1 MMSRNAFGRLRGSAL
16 PALMRQRNIYFNGDE
31 TMSTA
36 FTNNV
41 ENKIR
46 STFGETMKLPLM
58 GPDNMP
64 TPHYGICRTDIDG
77 PEAWFP
83 RTMKRGYQEHTLDDV
98 VDICRIAAEGFG
110 LQDDQIKV
118 DCCWG
123 KNGHRVSIAPTNEH
137 RRTLARGDDSLWPRF
152 VLRADFGFK
161 FIASAGMFRDA
172 CSNLQM
178 MRKVR
183 GTTVSLRHTGGFRD
197 HFDST
202 VEEFRTLAAKYDDIV
217 EAANKLN
224 ERRVD
229 TADFLAEMFPPPAKE
244 SSESKHTRHK
254 RQIQQMINRLQGE
267 QAKTGV
273 EVSAR
278 SATPWQLENMVTGF
292 IQHDKTRVG
301 KPNASERAFLAL
313 DDKTCDKAWDLAFA
327 MSA

>member
-1 MMSRNAFGRLRGSAL
+1 MSIAFA
-16 PALMRQRNIYFNGDE
+16 
-31 TMSTA
+31 
-36 FTNNV
+36 NNV
-41 ENKIR
+41 EEKIR

-64 TPHYGICRTDIDG
+64 TPHYGICRTDIEG

-110 LQDDQIKV
+110 LKDDQIKV

-137 RRTLARGDDSLWPRF
+137 RRTLARGEDSLWPRF

-178 MRKVR
+178 MRKVQ

-202 VEEFRTLAAKYDDIV
+202 VDEFRTLAAKYDNIV

-229 TADFLAEMFPPPAKE
+229 TAEFLAQMFPPPAE
-244 SSESKHTRHK
+244 ASTESKISRHK
-254 RQIQQMINRLQGE
+254 KHIGQMIDRLQRE
-267 QAKTGV
+267 QLKTGV

-278 SATPWQLENMVTGF
+278 RATPWQLANMVTGF

-301 KPNASERAFLAL
+301 KPNAAERAFMAL
-313 DDKTCDKAWDLAFA
+313 DDKTCDKAWDLAFT